1 MRARASWY
9 QFAFSCSLIRYSE
22 VPPPDFTDGTVVK
35 ASSRLVWQC
44 GGHNPAC
51 GECDLED
58 EVLSKTAEATSEL
71 AKLGNTA
78 LQLAGSFG
86 TVFKEPLQEV
96 SRRLTNEIRF
106 INARRDLALAEKWR
120 RHMTARGLEAPTRRL
135 PLNFAVP
142 LLTSALLEED
152 DFLQE
157 TWAKLLVNAGD
168 SASKT
173 ELRVAYVE
181 ILRGMSAFDVKNLAA
196 LAKATLAIPA
206 GQGRVVQTI
215 GLPGSSEQYPGF
227 FRDVSEVPRELG
239 ISLANLARLGCAI
252 PGGGMDGAVV
262 FSVVTVTDLGIGLYL
277 ACS

>member
-1 MRARASWY
+1 M
-9 QFAFSCSLIRYSE
+9 
-22 VPPPDFTDGTVVK
+22 
-35 ASSRLVWQC
+35 
-44 GGHNPAC
+44 
-51 GECDLED
+51 ED